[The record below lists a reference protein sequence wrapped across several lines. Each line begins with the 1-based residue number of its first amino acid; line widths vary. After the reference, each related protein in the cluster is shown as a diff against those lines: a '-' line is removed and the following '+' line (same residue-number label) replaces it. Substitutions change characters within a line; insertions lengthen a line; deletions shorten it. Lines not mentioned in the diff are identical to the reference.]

1 MLLRLAK
8 SLTKLVTKLVT
19 RLVTKIWWQEFYHFV
34 LLKIYT
40 FNRIRPAKKIE
51 EFT

>member
-1 MLLRLAK
+1 MLLKLAK
-8 SLTKLVTKLVT
+8 SLAKLVT